1 MTITV
6 TQLKEARL
14 IAKQAEE
21 ELYKAQAA
29 KDKINKEL
37 AEAEAQAN
45 LEAELKKI
53 AERQTLADKL
63 KAEQDRIINQSP
75 EEKAKIRQNIENLQ
89 QLQLTNE
96 LVRIAEKELKG
107 LEQENVNIIDK
118 LSNADKHL
126 KELIT
131 EQAELNNELKQ

>member
-6 TQLKEARL
+6 EGLKQARL
-14 IAKQAEE
+14 IAKEAEE
-21 ELYKAQAA
+21 AVLKAQAA

-37 AEAEAQAN
+37 AEAEAQQN

-75 EEKAKIRQNIENLQ
+75 EEKAKIRQRIELLER
-89 QLQLTNE
+89 LQLTNE
-96 LVRIAEKELKG
+96 LIR
-107 LEQENVNIIDK
+107 
-118 LSNADKHL
+118 
-126 KELIT
+126 
-131 EQAELNNELKQ
+131 